1 MSGPSDESLAAEEK
15 SLRAAIESEIPPG
28 HQTSWDI
35 PIKEGAMPAPVIA
48 RPDAGNN
55 AKGRKWPRLLSAVF
69 TAVVGG
75 GFLVLMLVTDMD
87 TLSGILAGGATNAQS
102 DILAPAARYDVLKF
116 KLDEAVRAKNHKQ
129 TIAIIA
135 RLRATG
141 SALGGEIPFYEGRAH
156 IALKNRTGAYHSL
169 ATYLNSVG
177 RKGKN
182 YKKAIALFVK
192 SERAMKMERPLET
205 DS

>member
-1 MSGPSDESLAAEEK
+1 MSGSSDESLPAEEK
-15 SLRAAIESEIPPG
+15 LLRAAIEFEIPPG
-28 HQTSWDI
+28 DQTSWDI
-35 PIKEGAMPAPVIA
+35 PIKIGAMSAPVIA
-48 RPDAGNN
+48 CPDARNY
-55 AKGRKWPRLLSAVF
+55 AKGRKWPRLLSGVF

-75 GFLVLMLVTDMD
+75 GFLVLMLVSDMD
-87 TLSGILAGGATNAQS
+87 TLSGIMAGGATNAQS
-102 DILAPAARYDVLKF
+102 DILAPAARHDVLKF
-116 KLDEAVRAKNHKQ
+116 KLDEAIRAKNHKQ

-141 SALGGEIPFYEGRAH
+141 SGIGGEIPFYEGRAH
-156 IALKNRTGAYHSL
+156 LALKNWTGAYHSL